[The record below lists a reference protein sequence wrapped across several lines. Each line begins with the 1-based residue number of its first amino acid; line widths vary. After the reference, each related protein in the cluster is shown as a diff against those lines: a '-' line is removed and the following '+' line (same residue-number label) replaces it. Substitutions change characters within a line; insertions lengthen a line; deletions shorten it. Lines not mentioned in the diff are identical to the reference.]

1 MKPLAVT
8 LLLRPVPGAV
18 ASPASQSARD
28 GFEGR
33 FFAQQKTLRPED
45 LRVWM
50 KPLAVTYSHM
60 A

>member
-33 FFAQQKTLRPED
+33 FLPNKKPSDQKI
-45 LRVWM
+45 
-50 KPLAVTYSHM
+50 
-60 A
+60 